1 MSHFWDTHHSKLFI
15 WKTRLICTGLQ
26 PCLWLGCRGLS
37 GRNQSKTTETRVLCK
52 GSYLMHSSA
61 LITMVCLIFRIKPI
75 LMLFLDTRYPNSQR
89 RQSPLRL
96 YQHTA

>member
-1 MSHFWDTHHSKLFI
+1 
-15 WKTRLICTGLQ
+15 
-26 PCLWLGCRGLS
+26 
-37 GRNQSKTTETRVLCK
+37 
-52 GSYLMHSSA
+52 MHSSA